1 MRLIFTFLLFLSTY
15 ILHAQSIKTP
25 DVFLGYNLGSYYTEH
40 YQVVNY
46 FNSLASEA
54 SDKVIVKKY
63 GETNEH
69 KSLIYA
75 IISSPENIKNI
86 EEIRKNS
93 KRLSGELLDKPAV
106 LNMPT
111 IVWLSYNVHGNEA
124 SSTETALKVAYELAA
139 GKNVNINN
147 WLKNTVVII
156 DPCLNPDGRDRYVHW
171 FNGQLGANPQPKLMA
186 REHDEPWPSGR
197 FNHYYFDLNRDW
209 AWQTQVETQ
218 LRIKIY
224 NEWMPT
230 IHCDFHEQY
239 INNPYY
245 FAPAAEPF
253 HEAITPF
260 QRSFQNEIGKN
271 HAKYFDQNGW
281 LYFTREIFDLFYPSY
296 GDTYPTFNGSVG
308 MTYEQAGHTQSG
320 LSVVTN
326 EDTLTLFDRIAHH
339 FTTSIS
345 TIEIAAQNAEK
356 INSSFKKYFE
366 DQTTNGSGIYK
377 SYIINGSNKHK
388 LNELISLLDKNQI
401 KYGYAK
407 EGVAIKGFNYIDSKE
422 KSYKTSATDL
432 VISTYQPKGSLV
444 NVLFEPNSKLADSVT
459 YDITAWSLP
468 YVYGLDAYAVK
479 EKIVIDNSSS
489 KNITTP
495 VNTSNNSYA
504 YLLGYKSFNDSKLLS
519 ALLNIGTKVRYAESA
534 FTIAGKNFDRGTLIV
549 LKHGNE
555 EKINAMLEL
564 VKNFNADL
572 TPVPTGFMETG
583 FDFGSEKIHLIKK
596 KNVAIVVGENT
607 SATAVGEV
615 WHLFDKELN
624 YTLTLI
630 NSSEISN
637 LKNGD
642 VEVLIFVDGNYK
654 LLSDKESSLKNWVR
668 DGGKIIA
675 LEEAVKQMA
684 TGEWG
689 IKMKKE
695 PDAVDN
701 KNNNYSD
708 LKRYE
713 KRERDNVSYNTP
725 GAIYKVELDDSHP
738 LAFGYNSNYFSL
750 KMNSVVYEFLKD
762 GWNVGVIKKEGHVAG
777 YVGSNM
783 KDNIK
788 DGTVFGVQSF
798 GRGTV
803 VYFADDLIFRSFWQ
817 NGKMMFANAV
827 FLVD

>member
-1 MRLIFTFLLFLSTY
+1 MRLIFTLCFLIGSYFLN
-15 ILHAQSIKTP
+15 AQSVKSP
-25 DVFLGYNLGSYYTEH
+25 DSFLGYKLGSYYTEH

-93 KRLSGELLDKPAV
+93 MRLSGELLDKPAV

-171 FNGQLGANPQPKLMA
+171 FNGLLGSKPQPKLMA

-218 LRIKIY
+218 QRIQIY

-260 QRSFQNEIGKN
+260 QRSFQTEIGKN

-326 EDTLTLFDRIAHH
+326 EDTLTLYDRIAHH

-345 TIEIAAQNAEK
+345 TIEIAAQNAER

-366 DQTTNGSGIYK
+366 DQTANGSGIYK
-377 SYIINGSNKHK
+377 SYLINGSNKYK
-388 LNELISLLDKNQI
+388 LNELINLLDKNKI

-407 EGVAIKGFNYIDSKE
+407 
-422 KSYKTSATDL
+422 
-432 VISTYQPKGSLV
+432 
-444 NVLFEPNSKLADSVT
+444 
-459 YDITAWSLP
+459 
-468 YVYGLDAYAVK
+468 
-479 EKIVIDNSSS
+479 
-489 KNITTP
+489 
-495 VNTSNNSYA
+495 
-504 YLLGYKSFNDSKLLS
+504 
-519 ALLNIGTKVRYAESA
+519 
-534 FTIAGKNFDRGTLIV
+534 
-549 LKHGNE
+549 
-555 EKINAMLEL
+555 
-564 VKNFNADL
+564 
-572 TPVPTGFMETG
+572 
-583 FDFGSEKIHLIKK
+583 
-596 KNVAIVVGENT
+596 
-607 SATAVGEV
+607 
-615 WHLFDKELN
+615 
-624 YTLTLI
+624 
-630 NSSEISN
+630 
-637 LKNGD
+637 
-642 VEVLIFVDGNYK
+642 
-654 LLSDKESSLKNWVR
+654 
-668 DGGKIIA
+668 
-675 LEEAVKQMA
+675 
-684 TGEWG
+684 
-689 IKMKKE
+689 
-695 PDAVDN
+695 
-701 KNNNYSD
+701 
-708 LKRYE
+708 
-713 KRERDNVSYNTP
+713 
-725 GAIYKVELDDSHP
+725 
-738 LAFGYNSNYFSL
+738 
-750 KMNSVVYEFLKD
+750 
-762 GWNVGVIKKEGHVAG
+762 
-777 YVGSNM
+777 
-783 KDNIK
+783 
-788 DGTVFGVQSF
+788 
-798 GRGTV
+798 
-803 VYFADDLIFRSFWQ
+803 
-817 NGKMMFANAV
+817 
-827 FLVD
+827 

>member
-1 MRLIFTFLLFLSTY
+1 MRFIFTLCFVISSYFLN
-15 ILHAQSIKTP
+15 AQSIKSP
-25 DVFLGYNLGSYYTEH
+25 DSFLGYKLGSYYTEH
-40 YQVVNY
+40 YKVVNY
-46 FNSLASEA
+46 FNSLANEA
-54 SDKVIVKKY
+54 SDKIIVKKY
-63 GETNEH
+63 GETNER

-75 IISSPENIKNI
+75 IISTSENIKNI

-124 SSTETALKVAYELAA
+124 SSTETAMKVAFELVA
-139 GKNVNINN
+139 GKNANINN

-156 DPCLNPDGRDRYVHW
+156 DPCLNPDGRDRYVNW
-171 FNGQLGANPQPKLMA
+171 FNGQLGANPQPKLLA

-218 LRIKIY
+218 QRIKIY

-345 TIEIAAQNAEK
+345 TIEVAAQNAEK

-366 DQTTNGSGIYK
+366 DQTNNGSGIYK
-377 SYIINGSNKHK
+377 SYLIGGSNKHK
-388 LNELISLLDKNQI
+388 LNELICLLDKNQI

-407 EGVAIKGFNYIDSKE
+407 EGVSIKGLNYIDSKE
-422 KSYKTSATDL
+422 KNYKTSATDL

-479 EKIVIDNSSS
+479 EKIAANNTIQTNA
-489 KNITTP
+489 TF
-495 VNTSNNSYA
+495 VNPSTNSYA
-504 YLLGYKSFNDSKLLS
+504 YLLGYKSFNDSKLLA

-564 VKNFNADL
+564 VKNFNADV
-572 TPVPTGFMETG
+572 TPVPTGFMEAG

-642 VEVLIFVDGNYK
+642 VDVLIFVDGNYK
-654 LLSDKESSLKNWVR
+654 MLSDKESSLKNWVR

-695 PDAVDN
+695 PESAEN
-701 KNNNYSD
+701 KESNYSD
-708 LKRYE
+708 LRRYE
-713 KRERDNVSYNTP
+713 QRERDNVSFNTP
-725 GAIYKVELDDSHP
+725 GAIYKVQLDDSHP
-738 LAFGYNSNYFSL
+738 LAFGYSSNYFSL
-750 KMNSVVYEFLKD
+750 KMNNVVYEFLKD
-762 GWNVGVIKKEGHVAG
+762 GWNVGVIKKEGLVAG
-777 YVGSNM
+777 YVGSNT
-783 KDNIK
+783 KESIK

-798 GRGTV
+798 GTGTV

>member
-1 MRLIFTFLLFLSTY
+1 MRLIFTLCFLIGSYFLN
-15 ILHAQSIKTP
+15 AQSVKSP
-25 DVFLGYNLGSYYTEH
+25 DSFLGYKLGSYYTEH

-46 FNSLASEA
+46 FNSLAIEA

-93 KRLSGELLDKPAV
+93 MRLSGDLLDKPAV

-111 IVWLSYNVHGNEA
+111 IVWMSYNVHGNEA
-124 SSTETALKVAYELAA
+124 SSTETAMKVAYELAT
-139 GKNVNINN
+139 GKNININN
-147 WLKNTVVII
+147 WLKKTVIII

-171 FNGQLGANPQPKLMA
+171 FNGLLGAKPQPKLMA

-218 LRIKIY
+218 QRIQIY

-320 LSVVTN
+320 LAVVTN
-326 EDTLTLFDRIAHH
+326 EDTLTLYDRIAHH

-366 DQTTNGSGIYK
+366 DQTINGSGIYK
-377 SYIINGSNKHK
+377 SYLISGSNKHK

-407 EGVAIKGFNYIDSKE
+407 EGVSIKGFNYIDSKE
-422 KSYKTSATDL
+422 KSYKATTADL
-432 VISTYQPKGSLV
+432 VISTYQPKGALV

-479 EKIVIDNSSS
+479 DKISVS
-489 KNITTP
+489 
-495 VNTSNNSYA
+495 NTIQSNAVLANPSTNSYA
-504 YLLGYKSFNDSKLLS
+504 YLLGYKSFNDSKLLT
-519 ALLNIGTKVRYAESA
+519 ALLNVGIKVRYAESP
-534 FTIAGKNFDRGTLIV
+534 FKIDSKNFDRGTLIV
-549 LKHGNE
+549 LNHGNE
-555 EKINAMLEL
+555 DKINAMMTL
-564 VKNFNADL
+564 VKNFNADI
-572 TPVPTGFMETG
+572 TPVPTGFMEAG

-615 WHLFDKELN
+615 WNLFDQELK
-624 YTLTLI
+624 YELTLI
-630 NSSEISN
+630 NSSEIAN
-637 LKNGD
+637 VKNGD
-642 VEVLIFVDGNYK
+642 VDVLIFVDGEYK
-654 LLSDKESSLKNWVR
+654 MLSDKESSLKNWVR
-668 DGGKIIA
+668 NGGKIIA
-675 LEEAVKQMA
+675 LENAVKQMA
-684 TGEWG
+684 TGDWG

-695 PDAVDN
+695 PEATEN
-701 KNNNYSD
+701 KESNYSD

-713 KRERDNVSYNTP
+713 KRERDNVAFNTP

-750 KMNSVVYEFLKD
+750 KMNNVVYEFLKE
-762 GWNVGVIKKEGHVAG
+762 GWNVGVIKKEGLVAG
-777 YVGSNM
+777 YVGSST
-783 KDNIK
+783 KESIK

-798 GRGTV
+798 GKGTV

-817 NGKMMFANAV
+817 NGKQMFANAV

>member
-1 MRLIFTFLLFLSTY
+1 MRLIFTLCFVLCSYFLN
-15 ILHAQSIKTP
+15 AQSIKSP
-25 DVFLGYNLGSYYTEH
+25 DSFLGYKLGSYYTEH

-93 KRLSGELLDKPAV
+93 MRLSGELLDKPAV

-124 SSTETALKVAYELAA
+124 SSTETAMKVAYELAA

-171 FNGQLGANPQPKLMA
+171 FNGLLGAKPQPKLMA

-218 LRIKIY
+218 QRIKIY

-239 INNPYY
+239 INDPYY

-320 LSVVTN
+320 LSVVTD
-326 EDTLTLFDRIAHH
+326 EDTLTLYDRIAHH

-366 DQTTNGSGIYK
+366 DQTTNGSGNYK
-377 SYIINGSNKHK
+377 SYLINGSNKQK
-388 LNELISLLDKNQI
+388 LNEVIILLDKNKI
-401 KYGYAK
+401 KYGFAK
-407 EGVAIKGFNYIDSKE
+407 EGVSIKGFSYIDAKE
-422 KSYKTSATDL
+422 KSYKATNADL
-432 VISTYQPKGSLV
+432 VISTFQPKGALV

-479 EKIVIDNSSS
+479 DKISVS
-489 KNITTP
+489 
-495 VNTSNNSYA
+495 NTIQSNAVLANPSTNSYA
-504 YLLGYKSFNDSKLLS
+504 YLLGYKSFNDSKLLT
-519 ALLNIGTKVRYAESA
+519 ALLNIGIKVRYAESP
-534 FTIAGKNFDRGTLIV
+534 FKIDSKNFDRGTLIV
-549 LKHGNE
+549 LNHGNE
-555 EKINAMLEL
+555 DKLNEMMIL
-564 VKNFNADL
+564 VKNFNADV
-572 TPVPTGFMETG
+572 TPVPTGFMESG

-615 WHLFDKELN
+615 WNLFDQELK
-624 YTLTLI
+624 YELTLI

-642 VEVLIFVDGNYK
+642 VDVLIFVDGEYK
-654 LLSDKESSLKNWVR
+654 MLSDKESSLKNWVR

-675 LEEAVKQMA
+675 LENAVKQMS

-695 PDAVDN
+695 PESTDSKDN
-701 KNNNYSD
+701 TYTD

-713 KRERDNVSYNTP
+713 KRERDNVAFNTP

-750 KMNSVVYEFLKD
+750 KMNNVVYEFLKE
-762 GWNVGVIKKEGHVAG
+762 GWNVGVIKKEGLVAG
-777 YVGSNM
+777 YVGSNT
-783 KDNIK
+783 KESIK

-798 GRGTV
+798 GKGTV